1 MRLHPS
7 SCAPTF
13 YGCALA
19 LLVLVALLSPLASA
33 YAEGTASGE
42 KTLASIAPD
51 FTAKG
56 LDGRTYKLSEL
67 LEKGPVLLS
76 FWTTYCKPC
85 MQEMPELQKVW
96 DRRKEAGLTYL
107 GIACDNSK
115 SVAQVKPKVQSM
127 KFQFPIISDVDQKIM
142 GLYNVRNCPTTVLI
156 APDGK
161 ISLFRLG
168 YTKGA
173 EAEIEE
179 RIVALLPA
187 GGAK

>member
-1 MRLHPS
+1 VASR
-7 SCAPTF
+7 F
-13 YGCALA
+13 GVLA
-19 LLVLVALLSPLASA
+19 VLVSAVLLVPSFAA
-33 YAEGTASGE
+33 AEGTPAAGSDA
-42 KTLASIAPD
+42 KTLASVAPE

-56 LDGRTYKLSEL
+56 LDGQTYKLSEL
-67 LEKGPVLLS
+67 LQKGPVLLS

-85 MQEMPELQKVW
+85 LQEMPELQKVW
-96 DRRKEAGLTYL
+96 QRRKEAGLTYV

-127 KFQFPIISDVDQKIM
+127 KFKFPIISDVDQKIM

-161 ISLFRLG
+161 IVLFRLG

-179 RIVALLPA
+179 KIVSLLP
-187 GGAK
+187 GGGGK